1 MEKSNRPLNRCP
13 NPIGAFSGITIDGKK
28 VVAGSLRCNMWECR
42 FCRERLKKK
51 LFKRILTGAIG
62 EELSS
67 PYSLKFL
74 TLTFGGTEARINA
87 VLRLEKENKSRES
100 EGEPPLS
107 LKEYIYNIMIH
118 NFHKL
123 IRALKKK
130 YGQFHYFRVCE
141 LHKDGIPHFHI
152 LFAGDAIAPK
162 HILDSIEN
170 LWRGFYG
177 MGYVKINCVRFRD
190 KKHAVRYMLKY
201 ITKDIQKVGKWK
213 RIFSASRGSLTK
225 IEKMDWFSV
234 NVQIGRVTDRGLI
247 EIELDEARIKETLLP
262 DFKPVSQLALDTM
275 KFLFQMVVAP
285 HSYQPTSN

>member
-1 MEKSNRPLNRCP
+1 
-13 NPIGAFSGITIDGKK
+13 
-28 VVAGSLRCNMWECR
+28 
-42 FCRERLKKK
+42 
-51 LFKRILTGAIG
+51 
-62 EELSS
+62 
-67 PYSLKFL
+67 
-74 TLTFGGTEARINA
+74 
-87 VLRLEKENKSRES
+87 
-100 EGEPPLS
+100 
-107 LKEYIYNIMIH
+107 
-118 NFHKL
+118 
-123 IRALKKK
+123 
-130 YGQFHYFRVCE
+130 
-141 LHKDGIPHFHI
+141 
-152 LFAGDAIAPK
+152 
-162 HILDSIEN
+162 
-170 LWRGFYG
+170 